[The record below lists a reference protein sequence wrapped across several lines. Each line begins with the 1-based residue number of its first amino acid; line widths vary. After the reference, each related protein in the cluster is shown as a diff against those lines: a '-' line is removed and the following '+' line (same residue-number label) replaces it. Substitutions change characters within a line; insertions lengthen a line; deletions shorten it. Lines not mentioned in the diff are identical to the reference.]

1 MSQGNF
7 SSKRGPGYLTGIIT
21 IVMGFL
27 VLAITFGLIPTD
39 PSKINAPGWV
49 LAIFGGT
56 FVIVGLWV
64 ILLRAIRQNT
74 AEANWINFLFAF
86 LVMLAISVIC
96 LWVGF
101 GPGQRLFVQ
110 RDSLTGMRTAL
121 ITDPTLGRI
130 FFGFFGVVMTAV
142 TIAFAI
148 IQGRKL
154 L

>member
-7 SSKRGPGYLTGIIT
+7 SSKRGPGYLTGIFT

-27 VLAITFGLIPTD
+27 VLAITFGLIPID
-39 PSKINAPGWV
+39 PSKIDAPGWV
-49 LAIFGGT
+49 LAAFGGA
-56 FVIVGLWV
+56 FVIAGLWA

-74 AEANWINFLFAF
+74 AEANWINFLFAL

-130 FFGFFGVVMTAV
+130 FFGFFGVLMTAV
-142 TIAFAI
+142 TIGFAI